1 MISDWN
7 TYYSLKMSFKCMSFR
22 SVTAETLY
30 SRVVFQLNEIVLNET
45 KELILYAKYV
55 EQGK

>member
-1 MISDWN
+1 
-7 TYYSLKMSFKCMSFR
+7 MSVR
-22 SVTAETLY
+22 SVTVETLY